1 MSLYTPSSPHMHANT
16 SIAQVMSKVL
26 LALLPGIAAYVWL
39 FGWGIVVQLS
49 FATLLALAAEAL
61 MLRLRRRPLL
71 PFLSDGSA
79 IVTAWLLCLSIP
91 PIAPWWI
98 TAIGVLFAIVLAKHL
113 YGGLGYNPFNPAMV
127 GYAALLI
134 SFPAE
139 MTAWQAP
146 QALDLAQAAS
156 LIFLAPPREVLD
168 AVTGATPMDF
178 LKTQLG
184 LDKTVDEVIG
194 HGPLFGYL
202 AGKTQEILNLMF
214 LLGGLWLIR
223 QRIIG
228 WQIPAAML
236 ASLATIAAVF
246 HLYDPQ
252 QFASPAFHLAS
263 GAVMLGAFFIA
274 TDPVSASTTPRGRLI
289 YGAGIGILIYVIRTW
304 GGYPDGV
311 AFAVLLLN
319 ICAPTIDYYT
329 KPRVFG
335 HGDKD

>member
-1 MSLYTPSSPHMHANT
+1 MSLYTPSSPHMHADT

-49 FATLLALAAEAL
+49 FATLLALGAEAL

-71 PFLSDGSA
+71 PFLTDGSA

-146 QALDLAQAAS
+146 QPLDLAQAAS

-168 AVTGATPMDF
+168 AVTSATPMDF
-178 LKTQLG
+178 LRTQLG
-184 LDKTVDEVIG
+184 LDKTVDEVIA
-194 HGPLFGYL
+194 HSPLFGYL

-214 LLGGLWLIR
+214 LLGGLWLIK

-228 WQIPAAML
+228 WQIPVAML
-236 ASLATIAAVF
+236 ASLAIMAAVF
-246 HLYDPQ
+246 HLYDPER
-252 QFASPAFHLAS
+252 FASPAFHLAS

-289 YGAGIGILIYVIRTW
+289 YGAGIGILVYVIRTW